1 LVFKTRSLS
10 DVFINGR
17 FLTQRVT
24 GVQRYAR
31 ETLLE
36 LDRALSRATSSRSG
50 RRWILL
56 APRNTVFPALERIEC
71 RHVGRLGGH
80 AWEQLELPRFSREG
94 LLLSFCSTGPLFKKR
109 QIITVHDASVCR
121 VPEAF
126 SWRFRL
132 WYRLVIRRVVARAP
146 RTLAVSN
153 FTASEIVRWFGGQP
167 DRISVTTEGWQHLSR
182 CDADVSILAKH
193 GLVAGRY
200 VLAVSSPTP
209 NKNFGLVLRA
219 AQDLAGEDLQFAIA
233 GAADSKVF
241 AAHSLPESSVKRLGY
256 VSDAQLKALY
266 AHALCFVFP
275 SRYEGFGIPP
285 LEAMSCGCPVIAANI
300 AAVSEVCGG
309 AAEYFDPT
317 DHRTLAAQIRELARA
332 GADADVER
340 SRRRDLGL
348 ERAQAFSW
356 QVAAERNLTAVQ
368 AVCTGE
374 L

>member
-1 LVFKTRSLS
+1 MF
-10 DVFINGR
+10 DVCINGR

-36 LDRALSRATSSRSG
+36 LDRALANSSPSG
-50 RRWILL
+50 RRWLLL

-71 RHVGRLGGH
+71 RHVGRLTGH
-80 AWEQLELPRFSREG
+80 AWEQLELPRFSRAG
-94 LLLSFCSTGPLFKKR
+94 LLLSFCSTGPLFKKH

-126 SWRFRL
+126 SWRFRW

-146 RTLAVSN
+146 RTLAVSD
-153 FTASEIVRWFGGQP
+153 FAASEIVRWFGGERE
-167 DRISVTTEGWQHLSR
+167 RISVTTEGWQHLSR
-182 CDADVSILAKH
+182 CAADSSILAEH
-193 GLVAGRY
+193 GLRAGRY

-219 AQDLAGEDLQFAIA
+219 AEDLAGEDVQFAIA
-233 GAADSKVF
+233 GAADPKVF
-241 AAHSLPESSVKRLGY
+241 AAHALPASRVKSLGY

-266 AHALCFVFP
+266 EHALCFVFP

-300 AAVSEVCGG
+300 DAVSEVCGR
-309 AAEYFDPT
+309 AAEYFDPA
-317 DHRTLAAQIRELARA
+317 DHEMLAAQIRELARA
-332 GADADVER
+332 GDDVER
-340 SRRRDLGL
+340 TRMRDLGL
-348 ERAQAFSW
+348 QRAQAFSW
-356 QVAAERNLTAVQ
+356 QVAAERNLTAVR
-368 AVCTGE
+368 AVCMGE